1 METIEKKVC
10 DWIDS
15 HEIKA
20 VRLLKK
26 LVGEKS
32 TMGQEFHA
40 QAVVLEKLR
49 QFDAEI
55 DVWEPSIKQ
64 LRQHPLFKS
73 DRTSFKESPNI
84 VARKRGTG
92 GGKSLI
98 LNGHIDV
105 VPEGSKKDWDTGP
118 FQPVVKQ
125 GRIYGRGTTDMKGGS
140 TALLMAMEAIEKCGI
155 RLKGDLFFQSVV
167 DEECGGAGT
176 LAAVTRGYRADGALI
191 PEPTNMKL
199 FIKQQGSMW
208 FRITVKG
215 LSAHGGTR
223 YEGVSAIEKSMIVI
237 ESIRQLE
244 KVRNKRITDPL
255 YENIPIPVPINIGT
269 IKGGTWPSSVADTV
283 MIEGRCGIAP
293 SESPEDV
300 QSELESWLKDLE
312 YQDEWFKHYP
322 AELEWFGA
330 MWLPNDLTGDDELAT
345 TLKSAYQTITGEQP
359 IVEAS
364 PWATDGGVLSH
375 AGNTPVIVFG
385 PGETK
390 LAHQA
395 NEYIEKDALIK
406 AAKIISLFIMKWCD
420 IERIT

>member
-1 METIEKKVC
+1 
-10 DWIDS
+10 
-15 HEIKA
+15 
-20 VRLLKK
+20 
-26 LVGEKS
+26 
-32 TMGQEFHA
+32 
-40 QAVVLEKLR
+40 
-49 QFDAEI
+49 
-55 DVWEPSIKQ
+55 
-64 LRQHPLFKS
+64 
-73 DRTSFKESPNI
+73 
-84 VARKRGTG
+84 
-92 GGKSLI
+92 
-98 LNGHIDV
+98 
-105 VPEGSKKDWDTGP
+105 
-118 FQPVVKQ
+118 
-125 GRIYGRGTTDMKGGS
+125 
-140 TALLMAMEAIEKCGI
+140 
-155 RLKGDLFFQSVV
+155 
-167 DEECGGAGT
+167 
-176 LAAVTRGYRADGALI
+176 
-191 PEPTNMKL
+191 
-199 FIKQQGSMW
+199 MW